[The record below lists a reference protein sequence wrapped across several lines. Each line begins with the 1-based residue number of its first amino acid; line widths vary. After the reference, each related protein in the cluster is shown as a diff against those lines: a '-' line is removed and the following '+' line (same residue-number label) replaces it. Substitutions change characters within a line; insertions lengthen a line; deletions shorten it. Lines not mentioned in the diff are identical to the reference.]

1 MFKQV
6 NDPIYKHTHVDA
18 TMVKKFTPLLESAFA
33 NELGAYTGSREA
45 IGKEK
50 VAFLANQYAN
60 RVRVSEVAGT
70 NPLFEDAQI
79 FGNLGQLKNL
89 FESVSVP
96 SNMIGMGNVT
106 NSASPASVAGGM
118 WNPSYAPG
126 SGDIPSY
133 VFGLQSHIALHCVG
147 FDLLPTIPVDTPKV
161 VINFV
166 DTVYGGGSLDD
177 ANNQA
182 DYLNFL
188 CNTFTRAWVK
198 ANGLVRG
205 VSLVTFVANTAGFTG
220 TAQPAMQCR
229 FVVGSTVNASVTMEV
244 LSTGTIDETNSTYTS
259 LNVVSVKTITDAL
272 TGVGATGGAY
282 IIDADEPVLLEN
294 KVTPKYASAT
304 RTNIIEASTNNNS
317 RGGMTRGQHEKGPA
331 HKLNVISLDKTLE
344 MVGLEIEADTSNIQI
359 KDMAAQGVNV
369 IARLYN
375 GVQNQLVQSLDEVIM
390 DRLYALGVEH
400 AKGAFASQGINHSL
414 YIDAPANTNKSMAS
428 ILNGAPFIDMLGND
442 ASVAMGSVNNSLVSA
457 SYENQATHADR
468 LYSRILLTSE
478 FVGQQNRLGTP
489 DFIVVGGE
497 IASCLKKNSRYAVNP
512 TQNTL
517 TQSPEL
523 AYTGTIYDTINVY
536 KNPRID
542 FNDPRILLGRR
553 GNDTDPGCK
562 FLAYDLAS
570 SRQAIV
576 EQTMAEKIRVWS
588 RFALAEVGFFPE
600 LNYYTS
606 VVFNGFGWA

>member
-1 MFKQV
+1 MFKQT
-6 NDPIYKHTHVDA
+6 NDPIYKHTHVDPN
-18 TMVKKFTPLLESAFA
+18 MVKKFTPLFESTFKT
-33 NELGAYTGSREA
+33 ELGAYTGARSA

-50 VAFLANQYAN
+50 IAFLASQYAN
-60 RVRVSEVAGT
+60 RVRVSEVAGEK
-70 NPLFEDAQI
+70 PLFEDAKI

-89 FESVSVP
+89 FESVSTP
-96 SNMIGMGNVT
+96 SNIIGMGNVA
-106 NSASPASVAGGM
+106 NSGSPMDGGM
-118 WNPSYAPG
+118 WNPNYQAG

-161 VINFV
+161 VINFI

-182 DYLNFL
+182 DYLEFASP
-188 CNTFTRAWVK
+188 TFTRAFIK
-198 ANGLVRG
+198 DKDLVRG
-205 VSLVTFVANTAGFTG
+205 VSLVTLVTSTATKNG
-220 TAQPAMQCR
+220 TAQPAIQCR
-229 FVVGSTVNASVTMEV
+229 FVVGSTVTASLTMEV
-244 LSTGTIDETNSTYTS
+244 LATGTFNETT
-259 LNVVSVKTITDAL
+259 NVFVATNDISVKSVTDTM
-272 TGVGATGGAY
+272 TGIGATGGSY
-282 IIDADEPVLLEN
+282 SIDGGVTVLVGA

-317 RGGMTRGQHEKGPA
+317 RSGMRRAQMEKGA
-331 HKLNVISLDKTLE
+331 THKLNVISLDKTLE
-344 MVGLEIEADTSNIQI
+344 MVGLEIDADTSNIQI

-400 AKGAFASQGINHSL
+400 AKGAFASQDINHSL
-414 YIDAPANTNKSMAS
+414 YIDAPANATKSMTS
-428 ILNGAPFIDMLGND
+428 ILNGAPFVDMLGND
-442 ASVAMGSVNNSLVSA
+442 VSVLMGNVTNSLVSA

-468 LYSRILLTSE
+468 LYSRILLISE
-478 FVGQQNRLGTP
+478 FVGQQNRIGCP

-497 IASCLKKNSRYAVNP
+497 IASCLKKNSKYAVNP

-517 TQSPEL
+517 LQSPEL
-523 AYTGTIYDTINVY
+523 AYNGTLYDTINVY

-542 FNDPRILLGRR
+542 FNDPRILMGRR

-576 EQTMAEKIRVWS
+576 EGTMAEKIRVWS

-600 LNYYTS
+600 LNYYTA
-606 VVFNGFGWA
+606 VAYNGFKWA